1 MMLTFG
7 RIEAGRERL
16 PMTQKL
22 NDIRLSGVFLS
33 DDESGG
39 CEPRVRH

>member
-1 MMLTFG
+1 VVIAFW
-7 RIEAGRERL
+7 RIEAGREYL

-33 DDESGG
+33 DGESGG
-39 CEPRVRH
+39 SEPRVRH